1 MSPDDALQ
9 KLLDGNKRFV
19 SQNTQDR
26 NFAEEIASTA
36 DGVDGYAVVI
46 SCMDAR
52 VNAEQIFDTKIGDIF
67 VLRVGGGVINQDI
80 VDSIEIA
87 INMTQVKLVIMLGHT
102 KCGAIVNATKNK
114 GQEVSQLIAKVLPA
128 LDAVPTS
135 LGEPSLSNIPY
146 LRKAEEMQVV
156 LSTQQLEESSPLIS
170 NLINENQMMIA
181 NAIYDATGI
190 RPRELPATPKRV
202 RKLIK
207 EKQS

>member
-181 NAIYDATGI
+181 NAMYDVETGKVTI
-190 RPRELPATPKRV
+190 LEA
-202 RKLIK
+202 
-207 EKQS
+207 SS

>member
-1 MSPDDALQ
+1 MTPDNALQ
-9 KLLDGNKRFV
+9 KLLDGNKRFA
-19 SQNTQDR
+19 SQITQNR
-26 NFAEEIASTA
+26 NIAEEIASTV

-114 GQEVSQLIAKVLPA
+114 DKEVSQLIAKVLPA

-135 LGEPSLSNIPY
+135 LGEPSLSNTPY

-170 NLINENQMMIA
+170 NLINENQLMIA
-181 NAIYDATGI
+181 NAMYDVETGKVTI
-190 RPRELPATPKRV
+190 IEA
-202 RKLIK
+202 
-207 EKQS
+207 SS

>member
-1 MSPDDALQ
+1 MTPDNALQ
-9 KLLDGNKRFV
+9 KLLDGNKRFA
-19 SQNTQDR
+19 SQITQNR
-26 NFAEEIASTA
+26 NIAEEIASTV

-114 GQEVSQLIAKVLPA
+114 DKEVSQLIAKVLPA

-135 LGEPSLSNIPY
+135 LGEPSLSNTPY

-170 NLINENQMMIA
+170 NLINENQLMIA
-181 NAIYDATGI
+181 NAMYDVETGKVTI
-190 RPRELPATPKRV
+190 LEA
-202 RKLIK
+202 
-207 EKQS
+207 SS

>member
-146 LRKAEEMQVV
+146 LRKAEEMQVL

-181 NAIYDATGI
+181 NAIYDVETGKVTI
-190 RPRELPATPKRV
+190 LEA
-202 RKLIK
+202 
-207 EKQS
+207 SS

>member
-19 SQNTQDR
+19 AQNTQDR

-181 NAIYDATGI
+181 NAIYDVETGKVTI
-190 RPRELPATPKRV
+190 LEA
-202 RKLIK
+202 
-207 EKQS
+207 SS

>member
-170 NLINENQMMIA
+170 NLINENQLMIA
-181 NAIYDATGI
+181 NAMYDVETGKVTI
-190 RPRELPATPKRV
+190 LEA
-202 RKLIK
+202 
-207 EKQS
+207 SS

>member
-146 LRKAEEMQVV
+146 LRKAEEMQVL

-181 NAIYDATGI
+181 NAMYDVETGKVTI
-190 RPRELPATPKRV
+190 LEA
-202 RKLIK
+202 
-207 EKQS
+207 SS

>member
-1 MSPDDALQ
+1 MTPDNALQ
-9 KLLDGNKRFV
+9 KLLDGNKRFA
-19 SQNTQDR
+19 SQITQNR
-26 NFAEEIASTA
+26 NIAEEIASTV
-36 DGVDGYAVVI
+36 DGVDGYAAVI

-114 GQEVSQLIAKVLPA
+114 DKEVSQLIAKVLPA
-128 LDAVPTS
+128 LDAVPAS

-156 LSTQQLEESSPLIS
+156 LSAQQLEESSPLIS
-170 NLINENQMMIA
+170 NLINENQLMIA
-181 NAIYDATGI
+181 NAMYDVETGKVTI
-190 RPRELPATPKRV
+190 LEA
-202 RKLIK
+202 
-207 EKQS
+207 SS

>member
-114 GQEVSQLIAKVLPA
+114 GQEVSQLIAKVLTA

-146 LRKAEEMQVV
+146 LRKAEEMQVL

-181 NAIYDATGI
+181 NAMYDVETGKVTI
-190 RPRELPATPKRV
+190 LEA
-202 RKLIK
+202 
-207 EKQS
+207 SS

>member
-36 DGVDGYAVVI
+36 DRVDGYAVVI

-181 NAIYDATGI
+181 NAIYDVETGKVTI
-190 RPRELPATPKRV
+190 LEA
-202 RKLIK
+202 
-207 EKQS
+207 SS

>member
-9 KLLDGNKRFV
+9 KLLDGNKRFI

-170 NLINENQMMIA
+170 NLINENQMMIT
-181 NAIYDATGI
+181 NAMYDVETGKVTI
-190 RPRELPATPKRV
+190 IEA
-202 RKLIK
+202 
-207 EKQS
+207 SS

>member
-19 SQNTQDR
+19 AQNTQDR

-146 LRKAEEMQVV
+146 LRKAEEMQVL

-181 NAIYDATGI
+181 NAMYDVETGKVTI
-190 RPRELPATPKRV
+190 LEA
-202 RKLIK
+202 
-207 EKQS
+207 SS

>member
-19 SQNTQDR
+19 AQNTQDR

-181 NAIYDATGI
+181 NAMYDVETGKVTI
-190 RPRELPATPKRV
+190 LEA
-202 RKLIK
+202 
-207 EKQS
+207 SS

>member
-1 MSPDDALQ
+1 MTPDNALQ
-9 KLLDGNKRFV
+9 KLLDGNKRFA
-19 SQNTQDR
+19 SQITQNR
-26 NFAEEIASTA
+26 NIAEEIASTV

-170 NLINENQMMIA
+170 NLINENQMMIT
-181 NAIYDATGI
+181 NAMYDVETGKVTI
-190 RPRELPATPKRV
+190 IEA
-202 RKLIK
+202 
-207 EKQS
+207 SS

>member
-9 KLLDGNKRFV
+9 KLLDGNKRFI

-181 NAIYDATGI
+181 NAMYDVETGKVTI
-190 RPRELPATPKRV
+190 LEA
-202 RKLIK
+202 
-207 EKQS
+207 SS

>member
-1 MSPDDALQ
+1 MTPDDALQ
-9 KLLDGNKRFV
+9 KLLDGNKRFA
-19 SQNTQDR
+19 SQNTQNR
-26 NFAEEIASTA
+26 NIAEEIASTV

-87 INMTQVKLVIMLGHT
+87 INMTQAKLVIMLGHT

-114 GQEVSQLIAKVLPA
+114 GKEVSQLIAKVLPA
-128 LDAVPTS
+128 LDAVPAS
-135 LGEPSLSNIPY
+135 LGDSSLSNIPY

-156 LSTQQLEESSPLIS
+156 LSTQQLQESSTLIS
-170 NLINENQMMIA
+170 NRISENQLMIA
-181 NAIYDATGI
+181 NAMYDVETGKVNLL
-190 RPRELPATPKRV
+190 EA
-202 RKLIK
+202 
-207 EKQS
+207 SS

>member
-1 MSPDDALQ
+1 MTPDDALQ
-9 KLLDGNKRFV
+9 KLLDGNKRFT
-19 SQNTQDR
+19 SQNTQNR
-26 NFAEEIASTA
+26 NIAEEIASTV

-87 INMTQVKLVIMLGHT
+87 INMTQAKLVIMLGHT

-114 GQEVSQLIAKVLPA
+114 DKEVSQLIAKVLPA

-170 NLINENQMMIA
+170 NLINENQLMIA
-181 NAIYDATGI
+181 NAMYDVETGKVTI
-190 RPRELPATPKRV
+190 LEA
-202 RKLIK
+202 
-207 EKQS
+207 SS

>member
-36 DGVDGYAVVI
+36 HGVDGYAVVI

-181 NAIYDATGI
+181 NAMYDVETGKVTI
-190 RPRELPATPKRV
+190 LEA
-202 RKLIK
+202 
-207 EKQS
+207 SS

>member
-1 MSPDDALQ
+1 MTPDDALQ
-9 KLLDGNKRFV
+9 KLLDGNKRFA
-19 SQNTQDR
+19 SQNTQNR
-26 NFAEEIASTA
+26 NIAEEIASTV

-87 INMTQVKLVIMLGHT
+87 INMTQAKLVIMLGHT

-114 GQEVSQLIAKVLPA
+114 DKEVSQLIAKVLPA
-128 LDAVPTS
+128 LDAVPAS
-135 LGEPSLSNIPY
+135 LGDSSLSNIPY

-156 LSTQQLEESSPLIS
+156 LSTQQLQESSTLIS
-170 NLINENQMMIA
+170 NRISENQLMIA
-181 NAIYDATGI
+181 NAMYDVETGKVNLL
-190 RPRELPATPKRV
+190 EA
-202 RKLIK
+202 
-207 EKQS
+207 SS

>member
-1 MSPDDALQ
+1 MQ
-9 KLLDGNKRFV
+9 KLLDGNKRFI

-26 NFAEEIASTA
+26 NFPEEIASTA

-170 NLINENQMMIA
+170 NLINENQLLIA
-181 NAIYDATGI
+181 NAMYDVETGFVTI
-190 RPRELPATPKRV
+190 LE
-202 RKLIK
+202 
-207 EKQS
+207 SSS